1 MTKFFGKIGYAMTQ
15 ETKPGVWMDQI
26 IDFKHR
32 IK

>member
-26 IDFKHR
+26 MDR
-32 IK
+32 E